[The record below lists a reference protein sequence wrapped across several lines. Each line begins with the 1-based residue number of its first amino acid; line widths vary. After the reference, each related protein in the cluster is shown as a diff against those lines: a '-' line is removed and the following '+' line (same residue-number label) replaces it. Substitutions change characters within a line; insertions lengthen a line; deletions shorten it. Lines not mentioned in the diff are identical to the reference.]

1 MKALTTKLAVAAKL
15 SALVVFFCLHAVAQ
29 DTANVT
35 VHVSVVDGNL
45 TLKDVP
51 KFAVT
56 IGSVADPAAT
66 VVRVVT
72 GVDGRAALSLAP
84 GEYLAVSERP
94 LEFDGKRFTWEQRF
108 VVKENA
114 ATAVDLSS
122 DNAVIAVIAPTE
134 APRRRV
140 SEEGELFKTLRE
152 GVVTIEGEIGS
163 GTGFLFDSSGLILTN
178 QHVVSKSNEI
188 RVRFD
193 KKTAVRA
200 RLLAEDA
207 ERDIAILQ
215 VNLSPCSNC
224 RTLDLAKNT
233 PESPSVIEGER
244 VFTIGSPLFQDKILT
259 SGIVSKVEERA
270 IISDININPGNSG
283 GPLFNSLGEV
293 VGLTTFGV
301 KADGGPGIAGIVR
314 IEQAEE
320 LITKARESAA
330 ARSAPSA
337 DLVPNMPEGT
347 FPIET
352 IKTAMD
358 VKKFSQKPYK
368 DDVKDYQINY
378 FTPVF
383 KFYVSE
389 KDRLDSLKKREKR
402 NKDKGVNNTADR
414 FRDLKN
420 WGEYAG
426 ELRPVVDIL
435 ALPEVTMTGKSM
447 FLSIVA
453 AAAAG
458 IPVPPDMK
466 FKADFFQMRL
476 ICDREEVQPL
486 LRKKVEFGADLQSY
500 YKVKTR
506 FTYAGVYTYPFET
519 FEPGKCGQLR
529 LEVYSEE
536 DPEKAIIAV
545 IRPETKAKIWA
556 DFADY
561 RNQQAAK
568 P

>member
-1 MKALTTKLAVAAKL
+1 MRVLTTRAAAAAKL
-15 SALVVFFCLHAVAQ
+15 LALIALFNCHAYTQ

-35 VHVSVVDGNL
+35 IHVSVVDSTL

-51 KFAVT
+51 KFAIS
-56 IGSVADPAAT
+56 IGSVADPTAT
-66 VVRVVT
+66 VNRVVT
-72 GVDGRAALSLAP
+72 GADGRAVATLPP

-108 VVKENA
+108 VVKEGA
-114 ATAVDLSS
+114 ATTVDLSS
-122 DNAVIAVIAPTE
+122 DNAVIAALALVET
-134 APRRRV
+134 PRRRV
-140 SEEGELFKTLRE
+140 SEEGELFKTLRD

-200 RLLAEDA
+200 RLLAEDP
-207 ERDIAILQ
+207 ERDIAVLQ
-215 VNLSPCSNC
+215 VNISPCSDC
-224 RTLDLAKNT
+224 RTLELANNSAD
-233 PESPSVIEGER
+233 SPSVVEGER

-314 IEQAEE
+314 IEQAAE
-320 LITKARESAA
+320 LIAKARESAA
-330 ARSAPSA
+330 GRSAPSA
-337 DLVPNMPEGT
+337 DLAPNMPEGT

-402 NKDKGVNNTADR
+402 NKDKGVENTADR

-435 ALPEVTMTGKSM
+435 ALPEVTITGKSM
-447 FLSIVA
+447 FLGIVG
-453 AAAAG
+453 AAAG
-458 IPVPPDMK
+458 LPVPPDMK

-476 ICDREEVQPL
+476 ICDREEVAPL

-506 FTYAGVYTYPFET
+506 YTYAGVYTYPFET